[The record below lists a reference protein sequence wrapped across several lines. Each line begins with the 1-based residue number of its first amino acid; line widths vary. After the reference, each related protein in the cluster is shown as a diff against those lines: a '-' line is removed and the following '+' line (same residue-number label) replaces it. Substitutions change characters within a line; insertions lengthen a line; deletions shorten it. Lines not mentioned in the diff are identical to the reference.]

1 MFYLLDSVQ
10 IQCQGVINASIR
22 IQNKH
27 LMDMDLY
34 VKFLYDNDHEFYFT
48 EEDDQ
53 NEHQDKVVFMLASI
67 LLN

>member
-1 MFYLLDSVQ
+1 MFYLLNSVQ

-27 LMDMDLY
+27 LVDMDLY
-34 VKFLYDNDHEFYFT
+34 VKKLYDNDHEFYFT

>member
-1 MFYLLDSVQ
+1 
-10 IQCQGVINASIR
+10 
-22 IQNKH
+22 
-27 LMDMDLY
+27 MDLY
-34 VKFLYDNDHEFYFT
+34 VKFINDNDHEFYFT